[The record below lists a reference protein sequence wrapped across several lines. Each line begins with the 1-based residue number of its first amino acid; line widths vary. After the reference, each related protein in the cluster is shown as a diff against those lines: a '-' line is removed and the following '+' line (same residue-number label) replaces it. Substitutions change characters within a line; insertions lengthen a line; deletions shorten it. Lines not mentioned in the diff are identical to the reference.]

1 MFKFKLD
8 IPAGFEDQIRKEAE
22 KKLADCLRRDGFHN
36 VMVKIDRNGQAIFS
50 GSDEDLKK
58 VERAVERWRL

>member
-8 IPAGFEDQIRKEAE
+8 IPADFEDQIRKEVE

-36 VMVKIDRNGQAIFS
+36 VTAKIDRNGQAVFS
-50 GSDEDLKK
+50 GSDEDLKR
-58 VERAVERWRL
+58 VEKAVERWRL